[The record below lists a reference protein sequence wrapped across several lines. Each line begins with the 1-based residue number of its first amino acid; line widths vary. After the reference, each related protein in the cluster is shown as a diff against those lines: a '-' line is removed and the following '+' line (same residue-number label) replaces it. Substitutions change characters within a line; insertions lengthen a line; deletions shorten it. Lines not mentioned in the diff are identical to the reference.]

1 MRYITNSET
10 TEMRRCMRRWYLSH
24 YRQLKPRSDRIDEAI
39 SIGNFVHE
47 PLANWYNDGQDVQA
61 TLVYI
66 SEKAILEQEDMMEE
80 GLGEN
85 AVSMIDQNITTI
97 KDAAAFAKI
106 ILEGYLEWLEEE
118 GADSFLSFIRAETEL
133 SVVMPVESFS
143 EPVSLLAKLD
153 AQFLDERSNRKVFMD
168 HKTVQNF
175 SDRERWIQKD
185 PQFLFYGLVEYLT
198 STIIH
203 PGEPEMWTADG
214 ILNMLRK
221 VKRTA
226 RATPPFFK
234 RKDVRH
240 SLIELQNFFIRIT
253 GEINR
258 ILQTTE
264 MLDKGID
271 HHLACPPSPTRDC
284 VWDCKF
290 FTLCDFM
297 DDGSDSEGYVEASY
311 EETNPLER
319 YESVPGL
326 RVV

>member
-24 YRQLKPRSDRIDEAI
+24 YRQLKPRSDRLDEA
-39 SIGNFVHE
+39 STIGNFVHE
-47 PLANWYNDGQDVQA
+47 PLANWYNDGQDPQA

-66 SEKAILEQEDMMEE
+66 SEKMILEQEDMMTE

-106 ILEGYLEWLEEE
+106 ILEGYLQWLEEE
-118 GADSFLSFIRAETEL
+118 GADSFLSLIRAETEL
-133 SVVMPVESFS
+133 SVVMPVENFS

-153 AQFLDERSNRKVFMD
+153 ARFLDERSNRTVFMD

-198 STIIH
+198 STIVH
-203 PGEPEMWTADG
+203 PGEPEIWTSDG

-226 RATPPFFK
+226 RSNPPFYK

-240 SLIELQNFFIRIT
+240 SLIELQNFFIKLS
-253 GEINR
+253 GEITR

-271 HHLACPPSPTRDC
+271 HHLAVPPSPTRDC

-326 RVV
+326 RVE